1 MATDFIMPDLGENI
15 QSADVGQ
22 VLIAEGDTI
31 KADQIV
37 LELET
42 DKAVFELPCPYAGK
56 VAKIHVRAGDK
67 VAVGDKI
74 LTVESGGSDKP
85 APAKTPAATKSTS
98 PPVVQGQ
105 PAEKPAEKSAAATRA
120 PASASPPPATIAP
133 APRAAG
139 NNERISEDTPAPA
152 GPATRRLAREL
163 GVDLHQVKGTGPGG
177 RITSEDVQSFV
188 RTSMAGGSAAGRI
201 STPPLPDFGEQG
213 PIERLAMNKI
223 AKMSATNLGISW
235 QVAPHVTQH
244 DLADITELEA
254 GRKRFSDLHKGGP
267 KVTMTVL
274 AVKAVV
280 AALKA
285 FPRFNASLDA
295 DRDEVILK
303 KYYHVGIA
311 VDTENGLIVPVIKD
325 ADKKGV
331 LPLAAEVAEL
341 AEKARSR
348 KISLADLKGGTFTI
362 SNLGGIGGTAF
373 TPIVNY
379 PEVAILGIS
388 KARWQQTMH
397 EGAPALRLLLPL
409 SVSYDHRV
417 INGADGARFTAK
429 LASLLSDPFAL
440 LAEC

>member
-74 LTVESGGSDKP
+74 LTVESVAGEKPAANAKTPPPSAKETPKPASPKPPERP
-85 APAKTPAATKSTS
+85 APAKPAAPT
-98 PPVVQGQ
+98 V
-105 PAEKPAEKSAAATRA
+105 A
-120 PASASPPPATIAP
+120 PPAPLTTT
-133 APRAAG
+133 PRVEMNKEESPDG
-139 NNERISEDTPAPA
+139 SPAPA

-163 GVDLHQVKGTGPGG
+163 GVDLHKVSGSGPGG
-177 RITSEDVQSFV
+177 RITTDDVQAFV
-188 RTSMAGGSAAGRI
+188 RSAMAGGGSAASRVVAG
-201 STPPLPDFGEQG
+201 PLPDFSEFGTT
-213 PIERLAMNKI
+213 ERLAMNKI
-223 AKMSATNLGISW
+223 AKTSAANLSLAW

-244 DLADITELEA
+244 DLADITDLEA
-254 GRKRFSDLHKGGP
+254 GRKRFSEANKGGP

-274 AVKAVV
+274 ALKAVV

-285 FPRFNASLDA
+285 YPHFNASLDA
-295 DRDEVILK
+295 DRDEVVVK

-311 VDTENGLIVPVIKD
+311 VDTDNGLIVPVIKD
-325 ADKKGV
+325 VDKKGI
-331 LPLAAEVAEL
+331 LTLAAEVTEL

-348 KISLADLKGGTFTI
+348 KISLSDLKGGSFTI

-429 LASLLSDPFAL
+429 LANLLSDPFAL